1 MERIKERT
9 RKSQSLGTK
18 IGSINL
24 KMMAMMAKA
33 VMAKM
38 ARIKR
43 KGESHVS
50 PRCHM
55 MKNKNK
61 MGIDN
66 RVLTSST

>member
-9 RKSQSLGTK
+9 RKSLGSK
-18 IGSINL
+18 IGSNNL
-24 KMMAMMAKA
+24 TMMKVMAMKA
-33 VMAKM
+33 TM
-38 ARIKR
+38 ARRKR

>member
-9 RKSQSLGTK
+9 RKSQSLGSK
-18 IGSINL
+18 IGSNNL
-24 KMMAMMAKA
+24 MMMAMMAK
-33 VMAKM
+33 M
-38 ARIKR
+38 ARKKR

-55 MKNKNK
+55 MKKKKKNK